1 MTTTKCWS
9 ITIVAVNKIIVA
21 DWHHFLEEVQLQE
34 EGSPAT
40 VINTVV
46 IDLVPGVV
54 GEAGNSF
61 AELGAD
67 NGQSVGSV
75 VALLMK
81 GSCSETVL

>member
-1 MTTTKCWS
+1 M
-9 ITIVAVNKIIVA
+9 AVNKIFVA

-34 EGSPAT
+34 EGPPAT
-40 VINTVV
+40 VMDSVV

>member
-40 VINTVV
+40 VFNIFV
-46 IDLVPGVV
+46 IDLVPGVM

-61 AELGAD
+61 SELGAD